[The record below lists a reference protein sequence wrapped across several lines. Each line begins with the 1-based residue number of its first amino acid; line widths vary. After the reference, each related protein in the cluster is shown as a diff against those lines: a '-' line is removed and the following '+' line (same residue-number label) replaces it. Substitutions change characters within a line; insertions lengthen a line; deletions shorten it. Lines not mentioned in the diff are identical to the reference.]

1 MYFILGSIVS
11 IVISIME
18 LANMKHKCQSFL
30 CDRRDSSECLAFV
43 KYYHWRYKLFLS
55 FTFLGIFLT
64 VTFILFSFPYPLP
77 IEGHLGIQHVREY
90 DHGVNKI

>member
-55 FTFLGIFLT
+55 FTFLGIFFDSNFYSL
-64 VTFILFSFPYPLP
+64 LLPLP
-77 IEGHLGIQHVREY
+77 PA
-90 DHGVNKI
+90 N